1 MPLFILIAS
10 PKSSPRWK
18 NLKWV
23 GFVAFSG
30 PMHRSICYCLLHNS
44 SPYPPLLSVFLISN
58 HVYAA
63 HPVPAPHY
71 LLSRILC
78 SAASDQTGAGRPQRQ
93 IEQPPRCGMT
103 TASLPRPGTVRS
115 HNSSQ
120 WRTTSI
126 AIVPHNGP
134 PSRSEVLTGHRR
146 ASSDPSLMS
155 SLLSWLWRA
164 PVPLHG
170 GRCLPSSWQ
179 CPVKVVS

>member
-30 PMHRSICYCLLHNS
+30 PMHRSTCYCLLHNS

-71 LLSRILC
+71 LLARILC

-120 WRTTSI
+120 WRTASI

-134 PSRSEVLTGHRR
+134 PSRSAHRPSPSKQRPISHVLSTLVALEGPCAVAWREVPPFKLT
-146 ASSDPSLMS
+146 
-155 SLLSWLWRA
+155 
-164 PVPLHG
+164 
-170 GRCLPSSWQ
+170 
-179 CPVKVVS
+179 VSGSIKA